1 MEVKVDPGSET
12 NCIPLSHFRRLFPQ
26 LCSKDG
32 SPKKNALEPTLAQFE
47 AYDGGIMTS
56 HRWIILPTR
65 DIRDNKFHPVR
76 YYVVTREEARI
87 LISHATATWLGL
99 VKVLCPNKV
108 PRIKRQVAS
117 VSKKANEPP
126 KSNNSNSLSGS
137 QHPLKAKNTGTVTV
151 KDQQYEL
158 PTSKPHSHK
167 RRHHRGRP
175 AHREEEDQVDNRS
188 GKFQTSQTNNGKAT
202 SLGGRQSMLP
212 HWISTPS
219 QSEIKSVSNNRY
231 CSSTS
236 RITTPS
242 QSENSGFLPKCQ
254 YYQPQDDE
262 DTYYINSEG
271 HLQCHQD
278 SQTIIKAPTP
288 QELPGS
294 KEHPI
299 FHKPGSIKISSVE
312 DLLRLYPNSF
322 DRLGSLK
329 GEYDIKVDPTVPP
342 VQHARR
348 KVPIESKAAIEEAID
363 YMVKQDILE
372 PQIEPTPWVS
382 SVTYPVKPTGE
393 VRPCLDARDLNK
405 AIIRENHKPQ
415 TVEEIAHQLAGAMVF
430 TKADALKAFLQVHLT
445 EESSKLLV
453 INTHKG
459 RYRFKRMPFGAKMS
473 QDVFQMK
480 MDLIMEWCPGV
491 ISIHDDIVV
500 YGVSEEDHDANL
512 VNLLNV
518 AQIEGLVLNSK
529 KLELKHPRVSFFGAE
544 YSADGMHPCPKKIQ
558 GITEMTPPHG

>member
-1 MEVKVDPGSET
+1 
-12 NCIPLSHFRRLFPQ
+12 
-26 LCSKDG
+26 
-32 SPKKNALEPTLAQFE
+32 
-47 AYDGGIMTS
+47 
-56 HRWIILPTR
+56 
-65 DIRDNKFHPVR
+65 
-76 YYVVTREEARI
+76 
-87 LISHATATWLGL
+87 
-99 VKVLCPNKV
+99 
-108 PRIKRQVAS
+108 
-117 VSKKANEPP
+117 
-126 KSNNSNSLSGS
+126 
-137 QHPLKAKNTGTVTV
+137 
-151 KDQQYEL
+151 
-158 PTSKPHSHK
+158 
-167 RRHHRGRP
+167 
-175 AHREEEDQVDNRS
+175 
-188 GKFQTSQTNNGKAT
+188 
-202 SLGGRQSMLP
+202 MLP
-212 HWISTPS
+212 CRISTSS
-219 QSEIKSVSNNRY
+219 QSEIKSVSNNRS

-242 QSENSGFLPKCQ
+242 QSENSGFLSKRQ
-254 YYQPQDDE
+254 YYQPQDDA

-329 GEYDIKVDPTVPP
+329 GEHDIKVDPTVPP

-393 VRPCLDARDLNK
+393 VRPCLDARHLNK

-415 TVEEIAHQLAGAMVF
+415 TVEEIAHQLAGAVVF
-430 TKADALKAFLQVHLT
+430 TKADALKAFLQVHLNKK
-445 EESSKLLV
+445 SSKLLV

-480 MDLIMEWCPGV
+480 MDLIMERCPGV

-529 KLELKHPRVSFFGAE
+529 KLELKRPRVSFFGAE
-544 YSADGMHPCPKKIQ
+544 YSVDGMHPCPKKIQ
-558 GITEMTPPHG
+558 GITEMTPPTDKQQLASFIGMVTYMGNFVPHLSHHTERLRAMLKQEAVFAWDEMANASFQKIKDLIAKSATKPL